1 MRHRELAVT
10 GAFAFEPDV
19 YPDRRGSFAS
29 PYQESAFAAA
39 VGRPL
44 FAVAQASRNVSRR
57 GVVRGVHYT
66 LVPPGTAK
74 YVFCAG
80 GRALDMVVDLRDGSP
95 TFGRW
100 DAVELTAGN
109 GRAVYLPPGAGHAFA
124 ALEDDTVMCYLLSSE
139 YRAADDLTLSVLD
152 EDLALPLPAGETPLL
167 SERDAAAPTL
177 AEAAAL
183 GLLPRYAPATAPS
196 AAPR

>member
-1 MRHRELAVT
+1 MEHRELAVA
-10 GAFAFEPDV
+10 GAFVFDPEV
-19 YPDRRGSFAS
+19 HPDRRGSFAS
-29 PYQESAFAAA
+29 PYQESVFAAA

-44 FAVAQASRNVSRR
+44 FPVAQASRNVSRR

-80 GRALDMVVDLRDGSP
+80 GRALDMVVDLRVGSP

-100 DAVELTAGN
+100 EAVELTAGN

-124 ALEDDTVMCYLLSSE
+124 ALEDDTVMCYLLSAE
-139 YRAADDLTLSVLD
+139 YRKEDDLTLSVLD
-152 EDLALPLPAGETPLL
+152 EDLGLPLPGGTSPAL

-177 AEAAAL
+177 AEAAAR
-183 GLLPRYAPATAPS
+183 GLLPSYAPATAPS
-196 AAPR
+196 AAR